1 MVLEI
6 VKKNMLEMHLLNQWK
21 NVRVMDGKMI

>member
-6 VKKNMLEMHLLNQWK
+6 VKKNILEMHLLNQWK
-21 NVRVMDGKMI
+21 NVGAMDEKMI